1 MAKHLSSADF
11 QAWYSKAI
19 PTNFEKLAFDKE
31 IKFTRKDGTED
42 SEFITTQQKAKAYGC
57 TVVDNEALGM
67 KRAVVTLDILRAER
81 VGDPRCKELL
91 AEAKA
96 SGDYSAVR
104 AYLGVPGVAN
114 ESRSCFPELS
124 TVQGEREVT
133 VHFSKRSGVVKEGPR
148 AGLIETYYSIEV
160 DAVTPLPMLKGND
173 VKLAFDE
180 LMA

>member
-11 QAWYSKAI
+11 QAWYNKA
-19 PTNFEKLAFDKE
+19 TAVNFEKLAFDKE
-31 IKFTRKDGTED
+31 IKFVRKDGTPD
-42 SEFITTQQKAKAYGC
+42 SEFVTTQQKAKAYGC

-67 KRAVVTLDILRAER
+67 KRAIVTLDILRAER

-91 AEAKA
+91 TEAKA

-104 AYLGVPGVAN
+104 SYLGVPGVAN

-133 VHFSKRSGVVKEGPR
+133 IHFSKRTGVDEEGTMN
-148 AGLIETYYSIEV
+148 TYYSIEV